1 MQSDERKGLMS
12 AAIFG
17 LGIALVAFMSGMY
30 VGSSSNIAATYPL
43 ASLTGFAAQQPEGLD
58 LAPLWK
64 TWYVLNERF
73 VSASTTAKLE
83 DQDKVWGMV
92 QGLAASYGDPYTT
105 FFPPEESKKFEE
117 EISGNFE
124 GVGMEIDVKDG
135 VLTVVAPLKESPAEK
150 AGVHAGDQVLAIDGK
165 PSDGLSVEAAIKR
178 IRGPKGTTVRL
189 SILRA
194 GESLE
199 IAVVRDV
206 IQIPTI
212 RTKGVAKGGTV
223 VEEAGE
229 LRDDGIFVIQLYNF
243 AANSVFDFRQALR
256 SFIDS
261 GSNKLILDL
270 RGNPGGYLEAAVDM
284 ASWFL
289 PSGTVIVSEDFGG
302 RKEDHSYRSKG
313 YNVFGKDLKMVILI
327 NRGSASASEILAGAL
342 QEHGIATLVGETSFG
357 KGSVQELIPITSDT
371 SLKVTIARW
380 LTPKGNTISETG
392 ITPDI
397 EVKITKEDL
406 EKQKD
411 PQFDK
416 AVEILNGI

>member
-1 MQSDERKGLMS
+1 MQFEDTKGLVS

-17 LGIALVAFMSGMY
+17 LGIALIAFMSGMY
-30 VGSSSNIAATYPL
+30 VGSSSQIAAAYPL
-43 ASLTGFAAQQPEGLD
+43 ASITGFAAQQPEGLD

-73 VSASTTAKLE
+73 VSASTTERVE
-83 DQDKVWGMV
+83 DQEKVWGMV

-165 PSDGLSVEAAIKR
+165 PSDGLSVEGAIKR
-178 IRGPKGTTVRL
+178 IRGPKGTTVVL

-199 IAVVRDV
+199 ISVVRDV

-212 RTKGVAKGGTV
+212 RTKGVAKGGGV

-229 LRDDGIFVIQLYNF
+229 LREDGIFVIQLYNF

-256 SFIDS
+256 AFIDS

-289 PSGTVIVSEDFGG
+289 PAGTVIVSEDFGG
-302 RKEDHSYRSKG
+302 KKEDHSYRSKG
-313 YNVFGKDLKMVILI
+313 YNVFSKDLKMVVLV

-342 QEHGIATLVGETSFG
+342 QEHGVATVVGERSFG
-357 KGSVQELIPITSDT
+357 KGSVQELVPITSDT

-380 LTPKGNTISETG
+380 LTPKGNSISETG

-406 EKQKD
+406 EKQAD

-416 AVEILNGI
+416 AVEILNN

>member
-1 MQSDERKGLMS
+1 MQSDEKKGLMS

-17 LGIALVAFMSGMY
+17 LGIALIAFMSGMY

-73 VSASTTAKLE
+73 VAASTTARVD
-83 DQDKVWGMV
+83 DQEKVWGMV

-105 FFPPEESKKFEE
+105 FFPPEENKKFEE

-124 GVGMEIDVKDG
+124 GVGMEIDIKDG

-165 PSDGLSVEAAIKR
+165 PSDGLTVEAAIKR
-178 IRGPKGTTVRL
+178 IRGPKGTTVKL
-189 SILRA
+189 SILRG

-199 IAVVRDV
+199 IDVVRDV

-212 RTKGVAKGGTV
+212 KTKGVAKGGGV

-256 SFIDS
+256 TFIDS

-289 PSGTVIVSEDFGG
+289 PAGTVIVSEDFGTK
-302 RKEDHSYRSKG
+302 KEEHSYRSKG
-313 YNVFGKDLKMVILI
+313 YNVFAKDLKMVILI

-342 QEHGIATLVGETSFG
+342 QEHGVATLIGERSYG

-406 EKQKD
+406 EKQRD

-416 AVEILNGI
+416 AVEILNG

>member
-1 MQSDERKGLMS
+1 MQSDERKGLMN

-17 LGIALVAFMSGMY
+17 LGIALIAFMSGMY

-73 VSASTTAKLE
+73 VAASTTAALV

-178 IRGPKGTTVRL
+178 IRGPKGTTVKL
-189 SILRA
+189 SILRS

-199 IAVVRDV
+199 ISVVRDV

-212 RTKGVAKGGTV
+212 RTKGVAKGGAV

-289 PSGTVIVSEDFGG
+289 PAGTVIVSEDFGG
-302 RKEDHSYRSKG
+302 KKEDHSYRSKG

-406 EKQKD
+406 EKQND

-416 AVEILNGI
+416 AVEILNG